1 MFFLAF
7 DCSIN
12 LIDIV
17 VKSNCGIMRQEQKE
31 GGINMDFAITSY
43 KEAQSLMELASF
55 AGYLLL
61 KNGAEVY
68 RVEDTL
74 TRICSSRKNID
85 HVEVLAI
92 YTSVMISFRYEGE
105 MITSLR
111 KTNILDINL
120 EKVALLNAFSRKFV
134 QEDVSVKE
142 GIALLE
148 DIAKREKEFEGLKSN
163 LVAAI
168 GCSLFAIILGGT
180 ITDGIISF
188 FIVNVELWILQ
199 MVSGWNLKFFVQ
211 TILGAVLASVMA
223 TTFHSV
229 GWIHNLDAVTIGA
242 VMIFFPGVAIT
253 NAVRDL
259 MSGDILSGS
268 TGIVKSLFVALALAL
283 GVGLVLR
290 FYTMMGGVI
299 Q

>member
-1 MFFLAF
+1 M
-7 DCSIN
+7 
-12 LIDIV
+12 
-17 VKSNCGIMRQEQKE
+17 
-31 GGINMDFAITSY
+31 
-43 KEAQSLMELASF
+43 
-55 AGYLLL
+55 
-61 KNGAEVY
+61 
-68 RVEDTL
+68 
-74 TRICSSRKNID
+74 
-85 HVEVLAI
+85 
-92 YTSVMISFRYEGE
+92 
-105 MITSLR
+105 
-111 KTNILDINL
+111 DINL